1 MMKKDVKTLRTLMG
15 LSQAKFG
22 NYFGIPVA
30 NIQRWEQGVAKPCGY
45 VVDMMWRI
53 HELETENAKKKSS
66 DSNEC

>member
-1 MMKKDVKTLRTLMG
+1 MKKDVKTLRILMG

-53 HELETENAKKKSS
+53 YELEQKNGSETK
-66 DSNEC
+66 